1 MKKNIA
7 IICLNDYLR
16 KETAK
21 QVAQSTKMHYLD
33 VDELIDF
40 ELISRK
46 QVSLKCGDVF
56 LKKIEKECI
65 SRVVEYENCV
75 LSVSVDLYL
84 ANENSVLL
92 DGCKVV
98 YLATEMH
105 NIDVSKIKNK
115 KEKIKL
121 QQAMDINN
129 NINDFLLKTSK
140 IVIENADIK
149 SIEDIVAEIK
159 SHKC

>member
-21 QVAQSTKMHYLD
+21 LLAESTKMYYLD

-56 LKKIEKECI
+56 LKKVEKECI
-65 SRVVEYENCV
+65 SRVVEYESCV
-75 LSVSVDLYL
+75 LSISVDLYL
-84 ANENSVLL
+84 SNENSVLL
-92 DGCKVV
+92 DDCKVV

-105 NIDVSKIKNK
+105 NIDISKIKNK

-129 NINDFLLKTSK
+129 NINDFLIKTSK
-140 IVIENADIK
+140 IVVENADIK
-149 SIEDIVAEIK
+149 SLDDIVKEIK
-159 SHKC
+159 SHK